1 MRVLGVLKLDADMLD
16 VLLSFYLKLI
26 QSVPNELKSLAQ
38 SFNLMMV

>member
-16 VLLSFYLKLI
+16 VLSSYLKLS
-26 QSVPNELKSLAQ
+26 QSVPNELKSLGQ